1 MNQSKDRISSNDL
14 KQRLSGGLIPATPVP
29 FDSSGK
35 LHVRAHD
42 SYLRYMAEQAIAGVA
57 VWAHTGR
64 GLLLDQTTAQRVVQD
79 WRNALP
85 NKVLIAGVG
94 ARGSESGAAAATK
107 ATLRMAECAIQFGA
121 DALLLYAPTWL
132 RHHPSRDKLIV
143 EHHLRISQLGL
154 PLILFYLYEA
164 AGGVSYT
171 PEVLDELLSLPNV
184 VGIKVAT
191 LDSVMTYQDLAQQ
204 LQTKHPDKLLITGED
219 RFLGYSLR
227 RGAQTAL
234 IGMAAVC
241 CELQSEM
248 ITAHFDGNAGRFL
261 ALSDSVDQ
269 LAEGLFVNPM
279 EGYVQRIL
287 YALAHLGVIPTDG
300 AHDPWAPN
308 LSSDEFARIGRLLN
322 SLMACTS

>member
-1 MNQSKDRISSNDL
+1 MNQSKDRVTSNDL

-29 FDSSGK
+29 FDSNGT

-42 SYLRYMAEQAIAGVA
+42 SYLRYMADQAIAGAA

-64 GLLLDQTTAQRVVQD
+64 GLFLDTTTAQRVMQD
-79 WRNALP
+79 WRSALP

-94 ARGSESGAAAATK
+94 ASGSESSAEDATK
-107 ATLRMAECAIQFGA
+107 ATLRMAESAFQLGA
-121 DALLLYAPTWL
+121 DALLSYAPTWL

-143 EHHLRISQLGL
+143 EYHFRISQLGL
-154 PLILFYLYEA
+154 PFILFYLYEA

-191 LDSVMTYQDLAQQ
+191 LDSVMTYQDVAQQ

-227 RGAQTAL
+227 RGAQAAL

-241 CELQSEM
+241 CELQSEL
-248 ITAHFDGNAGRFL
+248 IRAHFERNAVRFL

-279 EGYVQRIL
+279 EGYVLRIL
-287 YALAHLGVIPTDG
+287 YALAHLGVIPRDG
-300 AHDPWAPN
+300 AHDPWGPN
-308 LSSDEFARIGRLLN
+308 PSGDEFARIGRVVN
-322 SLMACTS
+322 SLMAYTS